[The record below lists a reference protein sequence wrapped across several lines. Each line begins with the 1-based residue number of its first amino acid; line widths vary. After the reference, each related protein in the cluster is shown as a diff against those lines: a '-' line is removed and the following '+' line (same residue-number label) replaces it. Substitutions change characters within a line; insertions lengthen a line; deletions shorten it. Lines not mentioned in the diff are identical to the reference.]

1 MAKFIIAV
9 TVFIV
14 ILLINFV
21 WLFILPINSEA
32 LSTKLKY
39 IFEDVNTKHGSKN
52 LMLGSSSIKKIDQ
65 DNHLACGRWLN
76 RGIGNSSIS
85 NLSNYIKI
93 TPLSIKPSKILLY
106 AGEND
111 ISNGISISE
120 ATSAYKK
127 LIATLT
133 EKYPESDIHVIAIKP
148 SPARQAYWDKF
159 SDFNDRLEVDL
170 EDRKHLFFHS
180 HHKGDKGYNSSSF
193 SLDGIHLTEQG
204 YEVFTSGLNK
214 TCKTN

>member
-65 DNHLACGRWLN
+65 KQYLECGTWLN
-76 RGIGNSSIS
+76 RGIGNSYIS
-85 NLSNYIKI
+85 NLSNYLKI
-93 TPLSIKPSKILLY
+93 SPLSISPPKILLY

-111 ISNGISISE
+111 ISNGMTTSE
-120 ATSAYKK
+120 AVSAYKIFIVG
-127 LIATLT
+127 LA
-133 EKYPESDIHVIAIKP
+133 EKYPDSDIHVIAIKP
-148 SPARQAYWDKF
+148 SPARQAYWNEF
-159 SDFNDRLEVDL
+159 SDFNDKIEAELKD
-170 EDRKHLFFHS
+170 KKYFHFHS
-180 HHKGDKGYNSSSF
+180 HQKGNKNYDDSSF
-193 SLDGIHLTEQG
+193 SSDGIHLTEQG
-204 YEVFTSGLNK
+204 YNVFTSGFN
-214 TCKTN
+214 TSC